1 MSGLAEL
8 PDIGMPDP
16 PLGWPAAG
24 AAPQLKWIEVASL
37 RIDPAYQRP
46 LTGSG
51 RRNIARI
58 AAHFRWSKFGTVVV
72 APGLGGV
79 FAIIDGMHRTIAAR
93 ARGITMVPCQIV
105 AIDGRDQADAF
116 AAINGAVT
124 RVHPCSL
131 YKAAL
136 AAGLDWAV
144 ALKRAGDAAGVT
156 LATRPTATFELKS
169 GQTCCI
175 GTLRGMLERS
185 GEDAVTCAL
194 QRLMAQSDAPGYLN
208 ADRMRAAARAARDQ
222 TVGQAAPL
230 AVPAAAVVASGSNI
244 TLEVRARRRHGESV
258 QAIAAHFK
266 LPYAQVLAMSGE
278 NPLP

>member
-1 MSGLAEL
+1 MSGVIDL
-8 PDIGMPDP
+8 PAIDVAMPAN
-16 PLGWPAAG
+16 GWTPAG

-58 AAHFRWSKFGTVVV
+58 AEHFRWSKFGTVVV

-79 FAIIDGMHRTIAAR
+79 FAIIDGQHRTLAAR

-144 ALKRAGDAAGVT
+144 ALKRACAAAGVT

-169 GQTCCI
+169 GQTCCV
-175 GTLRGMLERS
+175 GTLRGMLERI
-185 GEDAVTCAL
+185 GEDGVTRAL

-208 ADRMRAAARAARDQ
+208 ADRIRAAARAALDQ
-222 TVGQAAPL
+222 TIGQAAPAEL
-230 AVPAAAVVASGSNI
+230 NGARNHG
-244 TLEVRARRRHGESV
+244 LEVQRLRRAGASF
-258 QAIAAHFK
+258 QAIAARLH